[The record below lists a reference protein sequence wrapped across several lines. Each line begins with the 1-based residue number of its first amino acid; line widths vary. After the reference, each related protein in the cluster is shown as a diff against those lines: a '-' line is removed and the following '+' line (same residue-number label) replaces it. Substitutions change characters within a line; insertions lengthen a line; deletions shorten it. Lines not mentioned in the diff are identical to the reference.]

1 MCANAMATLRAS
13 GTLDSDDFERGF
25 DRVLAEIADIKL
37 DFPDAVDE
45 CVVFL
50 ARAVADEVV
59 CDVSG
64 DGVFAGRIR
73 RGPRRG

>member
-1 MCANAMATLRAS
+1 MATLRAS
-13 GTLDSDDFERGF
+13 RTLDSDDFERGF

-59 CDVSG
+59 SVTYLETACSR
-64 DGVFAGRIR
+64 DGYGEGR
-73 RGPRRG
+73 RG